1 MRLSRFVAL
10 SVLFVACRGV
20 SVRPEEADANEL
32 DTVVLSAEERTEL
45 AAIVDRAVE
54 AVVRRHYSEAET
66 QALVAL
72 DLDPRCARARSVL
85 GMVLF
90 QRAAVAEPPDLF
102 GVNQGEREILL
113 ALQLAPEDA
122 FVGWIHAVFLDESG
136 HTSAAA
142 DAAEAALA
150 RTEQAPPNERAPLL
164 GVAGKYR
171 YELGEERRALPLL
184 QQYVTLRP
192 DDAAA
197 CFRIGNCL
205 LRIASAPMGPKP
217 GSLEVAQVQ
226 CENAA
231 RAFARCVALAPGD
244 EDAALAIVAATV
256 RAAELAEE
264 RALRDLSLQR
274 LDDAE
279 KQCRDIANRFTESAE
294 PIFRIGVIAEKR
306 AAFDR
311 AGEAYS
317 QALLRDPRHLGSLL
331 NLAALG
337 DRAAMVGAPAAR
349 ELLTRALRVD
359 DEQGGLTA
367 DERRRIEQHLA
378 AAPAVR

>member
-1 MRLSRFVAL
+1 MRLPRLIGLSFAL
-10 SVLFVACRGV
+10 VACRGV
-20 SVRPEEADANEL
+20 SVRPEEADASTL
-32 DTVVLSAEERTEL
+32 KTVQLSAEEQREVASL
-45 AAIVDRAVE
+45 ADRAVE
-54 AVVRRHYSEAET
+54 SIVRRHYSDAET
-66 QALVAL
+66 QARVAL

-85 GMVLF
+85 GMVTF
-90 QRAAVAEPPDLF
+90 QRAAIVEPPDLF
-102 GVNQGEREILL
+102 GVNEGERQILL
-113 ALQLAPEDA
+113 ALQLAPDDA
-122 FVGWIHAVFLDESG
+122 FVGWIHAVFLDETG

-150 RTEQAPPNERAPLL
+150 RTGAAPPNERAPLL

-205 LRIASAPMGPKP
+205 LRIASAPIGPKP

-231 RAFARCVALAPGD
+231 RAFARCLALAPGD

-256 RAAELAEE
+256 RAADLAEE
-264 RALRDLSLQR
+264 RGLHDVAVQR

-294 PIFRIGVIAEKR
+294 PLFRIGIIAEKR
-306 AAFDR
+306 AQFDR
-311 AGEAYS
+311 AGEAWS
-317 QALLRDPRHLGSLL
+317 QALLRDPQHLGSLM

-337 DRAAMVGAPAAR
+337 ERATIVGAPAAR
-349 ELLTRALRVD
+349 ELLVRALRVD
-359 DEQGGLTA
+359 DEHGGLTA
-367 DERRRIEQHLA
+367 DERRRIEKHLA
-378 AAPAVR
+378 SSNDAK